1 VHADGPRPVQ
11 VHRECRARCCLS
23 TKRTLTLHLTLQQAV
38 YPIALSIRST
48 NVYEE
53 KSMGVYDE
61 EDDQDLDEA
70 EAEFAKSRS
79 ATQYIG

>member
-1 VHADGPRPVQ
+1 
-11 VHRECRARCCLS
+11 
-23 TKRTLTLHLTLQQAV
+23 
-38 YPIALSIRST
+38 
-48 NVYEE
+48 
-53 KSMGVYDE
+53 MGVYDE